1 MIPKV
6 KEAKYVG
13 GYKLWLQFNDG
24 KAGVID
30 LSEELWGP
38 VFEPL
43 KDLSVFQQVRVDP
56 ELETVS
62 WPNGADFAPEF
73 LYERVAAQQSAAD
86 VGRQD
91 RVL

>member
-6 KEAKYVG
+6 REAKYVE
-13 GYKLWLQFNDG
+13 GYKVWVQFNDG
-24 KAGVID
+24 KAGIVD

-43 KDLSVFQQVRVDP
+43 KDVSTFKKLRVHP
-56 ELETVS
+56 ELETLS

-73 LYERVAAQQSAAD
+73 LYEHVAAQQI
-86 VGRQD
+86 VGEGP
-91 RVL
+91 